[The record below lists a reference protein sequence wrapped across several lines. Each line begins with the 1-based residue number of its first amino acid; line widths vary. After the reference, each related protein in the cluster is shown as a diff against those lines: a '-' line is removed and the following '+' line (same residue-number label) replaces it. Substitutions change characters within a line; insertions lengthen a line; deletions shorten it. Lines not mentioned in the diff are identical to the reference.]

1 MQTAAVTINW
11 ATILPLLIP
20 VFYALIPLVVAWVGV
35 AAKSYLD
42 AHTSGTIQTVLEKI
56 TATVVQSVEQ
66 TFSNQDSGPATSKAK
81 FDAAATALGKN
92 AFDQL
97 GITLSD
103 TQIKTLIESAV
114 HVLNQGASVLV
125 PGVAPLVPLTP
136 GESTASTALNPDQFK
151 RDVLDGVTQAVP
163 GIVQDTLGRLLGQ
176 AISSNVRQSTTPA
189 QQTVGQVSPSAQ
201 ADVVVQPGVTVGLAG
216 HPTAAQ
222 GAATPQPPAQS

>member
-20 VFYALIPLVVAWVGV
+20 VLYALIPLVVAWVGV
-35 AAKSYLD
+35 ATKKYLD

-66 TFSNQDSGPATSKAK
+66 TFSGQDSSPATSKAK
-81 FDAAATALGKN
+81 FDAAATALSRN
-92 AFDQL
+92 VFDQL

-114 HVLNQGASVLV
+114 HVLNQGTSVLV
-125 PGVAPLVPLTP
+125 PGVSPLVPLIP

-151 RDVLDGVTQAVP
+151 QDVLDGVTQAVP
-163 GIVQDTLGRLLGQ
+163 GIVQDTLARLLGQ
-176 AISSNVRQSTTPA
+176 AVSGTVQRSQPQG
-189 QQTVGQVSPSAQ
+189 QQTVGQSSPPAQ

-216 HPTAAQ
+216 QPTATQ
-222 GAATPQPPAQS
+222 NTPQP